1 MLRHLIAVT
10 LLIFLVAGCTQPL
23 PENTDVSWRGGTI
36 AFLSRRPVQ
45 GKLGVVSGAY
55 SPLLMADDG
64 HDVRLMDNIIR
75 AKKYPLAWS
84 PDGREV
90 AMATYDEHQQTFC
103 LIIAAPSESECRIVR
118 GVAPS
123 WSPDGKWL
131 AFSTESD
138 TTEPA
143 KLSVYGLAAGTVRE
157 LVEVYGPR
165 GTAIFSSWSPD
176 SSQLAYSDS
185 SESST
190 AIWLFD
196 MESGE
201 KKRLVAGDG
210 PAWSPDGKLIAFER
224 GDDIWIY
231 DVSTGEERVL
241 IDDPV
246 SALWP
251 AWSPDGKALLF
262 QSFRDGNGEIYRL
275 NLDTGELKNLT
286 TNPEWDGAP
295 SWRP

>member
-1 MLRHLIAVT
+1 MQKHLIAVSLMILFVT
-10 LLIFLVAGCTQPL
+10 GCTQPL
-23 PENTDVSWRGGTI
+23 PEHTDLSWRGGTI

-45 GKLGVVSGAY
+45 GKSGVVNGAY
-55 SPLLMADDG
+55 SPLLMTDDG
-64 HDVRLMDNIIR
+64 RDVRLVDNIIR

-84 PDGREV
+84 PDGKEV
-90 AMATYDEHQQTFC
+90 AMATYDEHQKAFC
-103 LIIAAPSESECRIVR
+103 LVIVTPAESECHIAR

-123 WSPDGKWL
+123 WSPNGKWL

-143 KLSVYGLAAGTVRE
+143 KLGVYDLATGAVKE
-157 LVEVYGPR
+157 LAEAYGPR

-196 MESGE
+196 IESGE
-201 KKRLVAGDG
+201 KKRLAAGDQ

-224 GDDIWIY
+224 GDDIWTY

-241 IDDPV
+241 VDDPV

-251 AWSPDGKALLF
+251 AWSPDGRVLLF

-286 TNPEWDGAP
+286 NSPEWDGAP

>member
-1 MLRHLIAVT
+1 
-10 LLIFLVAGCTQPL
+10 
-23 PENTDVSWRGGTI
+23 
-36 AFLSRRPVQ
+36 
-45 GKLGVVSGAY
+45 
-55 SPLLMADDG
+55 
-64 HDVRLMDNIIR
+64 
-75 AKKYPLAWS
+75 
-84 PDGREV
+84 
-90 AMATYDEHQQTFC
+90 
-103 LIIAAPSESECRIVR
+103 
-118 GVAPS
+118 
-123 WSPDGKWL
+123 
-131 AFSTESD
+131 
-138 TTEPA
+138 
-143 KLSVYGLAAGTVRE
+143 
-157 LVEVYGPR
+157 
-165 GTAIFSSWSPD
+165 
-176 SSQLAYSDS
+176 
-185 SESST
+185 
-190 AIWLFD
+190 

-286 TNPEWDGAP
+286 NNPEWDGAP